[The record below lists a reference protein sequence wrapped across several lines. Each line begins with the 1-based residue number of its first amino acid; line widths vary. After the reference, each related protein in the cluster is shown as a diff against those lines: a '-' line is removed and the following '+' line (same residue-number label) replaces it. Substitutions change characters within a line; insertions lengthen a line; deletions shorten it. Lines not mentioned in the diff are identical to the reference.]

1 MKRTPAL
8 LAAPVALMLALTAC
22 SGGGSTSSDGAGGA
36 DGADGPVELTFWHG
50 YTEADGDVLEQ
61 IVDDFNAAHDG
72 EITITTEVNPWD
84 VIDDTFLP
92 ALSAGNGP
100 EIVAMPAERLPV
112 YADRG
117 AFADLTD
124 FYAADD
130 ATPDLNAGA
139 LDMVTV
145 DGTAYG
151 VPTGFVPLTM
161 FYNKALFA
169 AADVEVPTTWDE
181 WVAAAKALTVDQD
194 GDGTPEQYGVV
205 LADHATVGNGV
216 WPTLFYG
223 NGGAVV
229 EDGEAVIDSPENAEA
244 LEFWRDAI
252 AADQISPTGVDG
264 VTGDGLYSS
273 GRVGMYIGGPWMAS
287 ISEENGIDYGIAPI
301 PAGPEAQAASAIG
314 VAMALTE
321 QADQAQQAAAQ
332 EFFSYFLSR
341 EQAITWSLGSG
352 WPPLRTDVTAD
363 EVDENPV
370 VAALTEQAELGRP
383 LLPGVVNSTDV
394 LTAVDTLTQKAM
406 AGGDVDALLAEA
418 QTAVQAALDD

>member
-8 LAAPVALMLALTAC
+8 LAAPVCLTLALAAC
-22 SGGGSTSSDGAGGA
+22 SGGGSSSGS
-36 DGADGPVELTFWHG
+36 DGPVELTFWHG

-92 ALSAGNGP
+92 ALSADNGP

-117 AFADLTD
+117 AFVDLDD
-124 FYAADD
+124 FYAGDE
-130 ATPDLNAGA
+130 ATPDLNPGA

-169 AADVEVPTTWDE
+169 EAGVEVPTTWDE
-181 WVAAAKALTVDQD
+181 WVAAAEALTVDED
-194 GDGTPEQYGVV
+194 GDGTPEQYGLV
-205 LADHATVGNGV
+205 LTDHATVGNGV

-229 EDGEAVIDSPENAEA
+229 EDGKAVIDSPENAET
-244 LEFWRDAI
+244 LEFWHDAI
-252 AADQISPTGVDG
+252 AATQLSPTGVDG
-264 VTGDGLYSS
+264 IAGDGLYSS

-287 ISEENGIDYGIAPI
+287 ISEENGIEYGIAPI
-301 PAGPEAQAASAIG
+301 PAGPATQAASAIG

-332 EFFSYFLSR
+332 EFFSYFLAH
-341 EQAITWSLGSG
+341 EQAVAWSLGSG
-352 WPPLRTDVTAD
+352 WPPLRTDVTTD
-363 EVDENPV
+363 EVGENPV

-394 LTAVDTLTQKAM
+394 LTAVDDLTQRAM
-406 AGGDVDALLAEA
+406 AGEPVDALLAEA

>member
-8 LAAPVALMLALTAC
+8 VVAPVALALALAAC
-22 SGGGSTSSDGAGGA
+22 SSTGGSTDS
-36 DGADGPVELTFWHG
+36 DGPVELTFWHG

-61 IVDDFNAAHDG
+61 IVEDFNASQDDVVVS
-72 EITITTEVNPWD
+72 TEVNPWA

-100 EIVAMPAERLPV
+100 QIVAMPAERLPV

-117 AFADLTD
+117 AFVALDD
-124 FYAADD
+124 FYADD
-130 ATPDLNAGA
+130 PATPDLNAGA

-145 DGTAYG
+145 DGSAYG
-151 VPTGFVPLTM
+151 VPTGFVPLAM
-161 FYNKALFA
+161 FYNTGLFDA
-169 AADVEVPTTWDE
+169 AGVEVPTTWDE
-181 WVAAAKALTVDQD
+181 WVTAAEALTVDSD
-194 GDGTPEQYGVV
+194 GDGTPEQYGLA

-223 NGGAVV
+223 NGGAIV
-229 EDGEAVIDSPENAEA
+229 EDGEAVVDSPENAETLA
-244 LEFWRDAI
+244 FWRDAV
-252 AADQISPTGVDG
+252 AAGKISPTGVDG
-264 VTGDGLYSS
+264 VTGDGLFSS
-273 GRVGMYIGGPWMAS
+273 GRVGMYIAGPWMSS
-287 ISEENGIDYGIAPI
+287 IAEENGVDYGIAPV
-301 PAGPEAQAASAIG
+301 PAGPVAQESSAIG

-321 QADQAQQAAAQ
+321 GADQAQQEAAQ
-332 EFFSYFLSR
+332 QFFAYFLDR
-341 EQAITWSLGSG
+341 EQAVTWSLGSG
-352 WPPLRTDVTAD
+352 WPPLRTDITAD

-394 LTAVDTLTQKAM
+394 LTAVDALTQKAM

-418 QTAVQAALDD
+418 QTAIQAALDD

>member
-229 EDGEAVIDSPENAEA
+229 EDGEAVIDSPENAET

-301 PAGPEAQAASAIG
+301 PAGPVTQAASAIG

>member
-8 LAAPVALMLALTAC
+8 LAAPVCLMLALTAC
-22 SGGGSTSSDGAGGA
+22 SGGGGSSSGS
-36 DGADGPVELTFWHG
+36 DGPVELTFWHG

-61 IVDDFNAAHDG
+61 IVEDFNAAHDG
-72 EITITTEVNPWD
+72 EIAITTEVNPWD

-92 ALSAGNGP
+92 ALSADNGP
-100 EIVAMPAERLPV
+100 ELVAMPAERLPV

-117 AFADLTD
+117 AFVDLDD
-124 FYAADD
+124 FYAGDE
-130 ATPDLNAGA
+130 ATPDLNQGA

-169 AADVEVPTTWDE
+169 QAGVEVPTTWDE
-181 WVAAAKALTVDQD
+181 WVAAAEALTVDQD
-194 GDGTPEQYGVV
+194 GDGTPEQYGLV
-205 LADHATVGNGV
+205 LTDHATVGNGV

-223 NGGAVV
+223 NGGAIV
-229 EDGEAVIDSPENAEA
+229 EDGEAVIDSPENAET
-244 LEFWRDAI
+244 LEFWHDAI
-252 AADQISPTGVDG
+252 AATQLSPTGVDG
-264 VTGDGLYSS
+264 IAGDGLYSS

-301 PAGPEAQAASAIG
+301 PAGPETQAASAIG

-321 QADQAQQAAAQ
+321 QADQAQQEAAQ
-332 EFFSYFLSR
+332 EFFRYFLAH
-341 EQAITWSLGSG
+341 EQAVTWSLGSG
-352 WPPLRTDVTAD
+352 WPPLRTDVTTD

-394 LTAVDTLTQKAM
+394 LTAVDDLTQRAM
-406 AGGDVDALLAEA
+406 AGEPVDELLAEA

>member
-8 LAAPVALMLALTAC
+8 LVAPVCLALTLAAC
-22 SGGGSTSSDGAGGA
+22 SGGGSSA
-36 DGADGPVELTFWHG
+36 DSDGPVELTFWHG

-72 EITITTEVNPWD
+72 EITITTQVNPWD

-92 ALSAGNGP
+92 ALSADNGP

-117 AFADLTD
+117 AFVELDD
-124 FYAADD
+124 FYADD
-130 ATPDLNAGA
+130 EATPDLNAGA

-145 DGTAYG
+145 DDTAYG

-161 FYNKALFA
+161 FYNRALLDA
-169 AADVEVPTTWDE
+169 AGVAVPTTWDE
-181 WVAAAKALTVDQD
+181 WVAAAQALTVDEN
-194 GDGTPEQYGVV
+194 GDGTPEQYGLA

-223 NGGAVV
+223 NGGAIV
-229 EDGEAVIDSPENAEA
+229 EDGEAVIDSPENAET
-244 LEFWRDAI
+244 LEFWHDAI
-252 AADQISPTGVDG
+252 AAGKISPTGVDG
-264 VTGDGLYSS
+264 VSGDSLFSS
-273 GRVGMYIGGPWMAS
+273 GRVAMYIGGPWMATV
-287 ISEENGIDYGIAPI
+287 SEENGIDYGIAPI
-301 PAGPEAQAASAIG
+301 PAGPEEQAASAIG
-314 VAMALTE
+314 VSMALTR

-332 EFFSYFLSR
+332 EFFSFFLSR
-341 EQAITWSLGSG
+341 EESVAWALGSG
-352 WPPLRTDVTAD
+352 WPPLRTDIAAD

-394 LTAVDTLTQKAM
+394 LTAVDDLTQRAM
-406 AGGDVDALLAEA
+406 AGEPVDDLLAQA
-418 QTAVQAALDD
+418 QTAIRAALDD

>member
-8 LAAPVALMLALTAC
+8 LVAPVSLALTLTAC
-22 SGGGSTSSDGAGGA
+22 SGGDDASS
-36 DGADGPVELTFWHG
+36 DGPVELTFWHG

-61 IVDDFNAAHDG
+61 IVEDFNASQDDVV
-72 EITITTEVNPWD
+72 ISTEVNPWD

-117 AFADLTD
+117 AFVALDD
-124 FYAADD
+124 FYAGDE
-130 ATPDLNAGA
+130 ATPDVNPGA

-145 DGTAYG
+145 DGTEYG

-161 FYNKALFA
+161 FYNKALLDA
-169 AADVEVPTTWDE
+169 AGVAVPTTWDE
-181 WVAAAKALTVDQD
+181 WVTAAQALTVDAD
-194 GDGTPEQYGVV
+194 GDGTPEQYG
-205 LADHATVGNGV
+205 LALTDHATVGNGV

-223 NGGAVV
+223 NGGAIV
-229 EDGEAVIDSPENAEA
+229 EDGEAVVDSPENAET
-244 LEFWRDAI
+244 LEFWHDAV
-252 AADQISPTGVDG
+252 AAGKISPTGVDG
-264 VTGDGLYSS
+264 VSGDGLFSS
-273 GRVGMYIGGPWMAS
+273 GRVGMYIAGPWMAS
-287 ISEENGIDYGIAPI
+287 IAEENGIDWGIAPI
-301 PAGPEAQAASAIG
+301 PAGPQAQAASAIG

-321 QADQAQQAAAQ
+321 QADAAQQEAAQ
-332 EFFSYFLSR
+332 EFFSSFLAR
-341 EQAITWSLGSG
+341 EQAVTWSLGSG

-394 LTAVDTLTQKAM
+394 LTAVDTLTQRAM
-406 AGGDVDALLAEA
+406 AGEPVDDLLAEA
-418 QTAVQAALDD
+418 QTTIQAALDD

>member
-8 LAAPVALMLALTAC
+8 LVAPVCLALTLAAC
-22 SGGGSTSSDGAGGA
+22 SGGDDAAS
-36 DGADGPVELTFWHG
+36 DGPVELTFWHG

-61 IVDDFNAAHDG
+61 IVEDFNASQDDVV
-72 EITITTEVNPWD
+72 ISTEVNPWD

-117 AFADLTD
+117 AFVALDD
-124 FYAADD
+124 FYADD
-130 ATPDLNAGA
+130 EATPDVNPGA

-145 DGTAYG
+145 DGTEYA

-161 FYNKALFA
+161 FYNTALLDA
-169 AADVEVPTTWDE
+169 AGVAVPTTWDE
-181 WVAAAKALTVDQD
+181 WVTAAQALTVDAD
-194 GDGTPEQYGVV
+194 GDGTPEQYG
-205 LADHATVGNGV
+205 LALTDHATVGNGV

-223 NGGAVV
+223 NGGAIV
-229 EDGEAVIDSPENAEA
+229 EDGEAVVDSPENAET
-244 LEFWRDAI
+244 LEFWHDAI
-252 AADQISPTGVDG
+252 AAGKISPTGVDG
-264 VTGDGLYSS
+264 VSGDGLFSS
-273 GRVGMYIGGPWMAS
+273 GRVGMYIAGPWMAS
-287 ISEENGIDYGIAPI
+287 IAEENGIDWGIAPI
-301 PAGPEAQAASAIG
+301 PAGPETQAASAIG

-321 QADQAQQAAAQ
+321 QADQAQQEAAQ
-332 EFFSYFLSR
+332 EFFSYFLAR
-341 EQAITWSLGSG
+341 EQAVTWSLGSG

-394 LTAVDTLTQKAM
+394 LAAVDSLTQRAM
-406 AGGDVDALLAEA
+406 AGEPVDDLLAEA
-418 QTAVQAALDD
+418 QTTIQAALDD

>member
-8 LAAPVALMLALTAC
+8 VVAPVCLALALAAC
-22 SGGGSTSSDGAGGA
+22 SGGGSSDS
-36 DGADGPVELTFWHG
+36 DGPVELNFWHG
-50 YTEADGDVLEQ
+50 YTEADGDVLQQ

-72 EITITTEVNPWD
+72 EITITTQVNPWD

-92 ALSAGNGP
+92 ALSADNGP

-117 AFADLTD
+117 AFVDLDD
-124 FYAADD
+124 FYAGDD
-130 ATPDLNAGA
+130 ATPHLNAGA

-151 VPTGFVPLTM
+151 VPTGFVPLAM
-161 FYNKALFA
+161 FYNQAR
-169 AADVEVPTTWDE
+169 
-181 WVAAAKALTVDQD
+181 VAAAEALTVDQD
-194 GDGTPEQYGVV
+194 GDGTPEQYGLA

-216 WPTLFYG
+216 WPSLFYG
-223 NGGAVV
+223 NGGAIV
-229 EDGEAVIDSPENAEA
+229 EDGEAVVDSPENAET
-244 LEFWRDAI
+244 LEFWHDAI
-252 AADQISPTGVDG
+252 TAGKISPTGVDG
-264 VTGDGLYSS
+264 VSGDSLFSS
-273 GRVGMYIGGPWMAS
+273 GRVAMYIGGPWMATV
-287 ISEENGIDYGIAPI
+287 SEENGIDYGIAPI

-314 VAMALTE
+314 VSMALTR
-321 QADQAQQAAAQ
+321 QADQAQQQAAQ

-341 EQAITWSLGSG
+341 EESVAWALGSG
-352 WPPLRTDVTAD
+352 WPPLRTDVAAD

-394 LTAVDTLTQKAM
+394 LTAVDDPTQRAM
-406 AGGDVDALLAEA
+406 AGEPVDDLLAEA
-418 QTAVQAALDD
+418 QTAIQAALDD

>member
-1 MKRTPAL
+1 MKRIPAL
-8 LAAPVALMLALTAC
+8 VVAPVCLALTLAAC
-22 SGGGSTSSDGAGGA
+22 SSGGSSDS
-36 DGADGPVELTFWHG
+36 DGPVELTFWHG

-72 EITITTEVNPWD
+72 EITITTQVNPWD

-92 ALSAGNGP
+92 ALSADNGP

-117 AFADLTD
+117 AFVELDD
-124 FYAADD
+124 FYADD
-130 ATPDLNAGA
+130 EATPDLNAGA

-161 FYNKALFA
+161 FYNKALLDA
-169 AADVEVPTTWDE
+169 AGVAVPTTWDE
-181 WVAAAKALTVDQD
+181 WVAAARALTVDEN
-194 GDGTPEQYGVV
+194 GDGTPEQYGLA

-229 EDGEAVIDSPENAEA
+229 EDGKAVVDSPENAET
-244 LEFWRDAI
+244 LEFWHDAVT
-252 AADQISPTGVDG
+252 AGKISPTGVDG
-264 VTGDGLYSS
+264 VSGDSLFSS
-273 GRVGMYIGGPWMAS
+273 GRVAMYVGGPWMATV
-287 ISEENGIDYGIAPI
+287 SEENGIDYGIAPI
-301 PAGPEAQAASAIG
+301 PAGPEEQAASAIG
-314 VAMALTE
+314 VSMALTR
-321 QADQAQQAAAQ
+321 QADQAQQEAAQ

-341 EQAITWSLGSG
+341 EESVAWALGSG
-352 WPPLRTDVTAD
+352 WPPLRTDITAD

-394 LTAVDTLTQKAM
+394 LTAVDDLTQRAM
-406 AGGDVDALLAEA
+406 AGEPVDELLAQA
-418 QTAVQAALDD
+418 QTAIQAALDD

>member
-22 SGGGSTSSDGAGGA
+22 SGGGSPSDGSGDAG
-36 DGADGPVELTFWHG
+36 DPVRLTFWHG

-61 IVDDFNAAHDG
+61 VVADFNAAHDG

-117 AFADLTD
+117 AFVDLTD
-124 FYAADD
+124 FYAGDE

-145 DGTAYG
+145 DGAEYG

-161 FYNKALFA
+161 FYNKTLLA

-205 LADHATVGNGV
+205 LTDHATVGNGV

-223 NGGAVV
+223 NGGAIVSDGRAVV
-229 EDGEAVIDSPENAEA
+229 DSPENAET

-252 AADQISPTGVDG
+252 TADRISPTGVDG

-287 ISEENGIDYGIAPI
+287 ISEENGIDYGIAPV
-301 PAGPEAQAASAIG
+301 PAGPAAQAASAIG

-332 EFFSYFLSR
+332 EFFSYFLAR
-341 EQAITWSLGSG
+341 EQAVTWSLGSG
-352 WPPLRTDVTAD
+352 WPPLRTDIAAE

-394 LTAVDTLTQKAM
+394 LTAVDALTQKAL
-406 AGGDVDALLAEA
+406 AGGDVDELLAEA
-418 QTAVQAALDD
+418 QAAVQAALDE